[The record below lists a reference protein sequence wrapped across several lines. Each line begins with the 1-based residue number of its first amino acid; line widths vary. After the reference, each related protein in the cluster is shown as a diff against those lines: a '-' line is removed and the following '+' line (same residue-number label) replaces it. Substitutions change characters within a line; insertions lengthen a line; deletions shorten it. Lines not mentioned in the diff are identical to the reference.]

1 MTKIC
6 YKKTEL
12 EIMKFKKIM
21 LIALLLLAVLTIGAA
36 SAADDVDAL
45 AVEDTG
51 DEAIAEA
58 PADEE
63 IVEVS
68 ADNLVADD
76 DSTSEEWDV
85 FMERN
90 GVHFDNLDDTVIR
103 VFWPDDLNASD
114 KYVQIYFNGT
124 KEDEINS
131 LERPNNGNV
140 TITGGDEKQKIITFG
155 DLGIYDSQFTQGKYT
170 VVVKHD
176 SSILLTFDFSVED
189 ERYNWDLRYDRN
201 DEYNYFEPGLFNF
214 TPFTTEVDFDYLN
227 DNDVELFSVV
237 FPYREDK
244 DNLTGNEYIY
254 TTGVGV
260 VIEDRDFTTDRYHYW
275 FSEVDSI
282 LKEDS
287 SPDVPRIVTLNELI
301 EGRGIEPGIYEV
313 KVYHDSVVGRM
324 NLRVTKEYTGED
336 FVGIASYDITE
347 PDDPVCVIVD
357 DTKSGLNGTVTIF
370 VNGAQVYSKE
380 LFADQGEHVNILFSD
395 LTGSFY
401 NGDYA
406 LKVVYEK
413 SNYMNRNFEKSNG
426 KVFSA
431 EGNVSFEVRTDL
443 GNIPTTI
450 TASDVTTVY
459 GANKNLVATLK
470 DVDGKPIS
478 GVDVYIDIMGV
489 KYPITTDKS
498 GRAIQSLVNL
508 PPGKHNVVFSLEGND
523 KYMDSS
529 KTVKVNVNKAT
540 PKLTAK
546 AKTFKKSDKT
556 KKYTITL
563 KTNQNKVM
571 KNAKVT
577 LNVNKKTYTAK
588 TNSKGVATFKL
599 TKLTKKGKYTATV
612 KYGGNSY
619 YNAKTVKPK
628 ITVK

>member
-1 MTKIC
+1 M
-6 YKKTEL
+6 

-45 AVEDTG
+45 AVGDTG
-51 DEAIAEA
+51 DEAIVEA
-58 PADEE
+58 PADED
-63 IVEVS
+63 IVESS

-131 LERPNNGNV
+131 LEMPNSGNV

-275 FSEVDSI
+275 FSDVGSI
-282 LKEDS
+282 LKGDS

-301 EGRGIEPGIYEV
+301 EGRGIEPGMYEV

-324 NLRVTKEYTGED
+324 NLRVTKNYTGDD

-347 PDDPVCVIVD
+347 SDDPVCVIVD

-380 LFADQGEHVNILFSD
+380 LFADQGEHVNILFSN

-413 SNYMNRNFEKSNG
+413 SNDMNRNFEKSNG

-450 TASDVTTVY
+450 TASDVSMVY

-470 DVDGKPIS
+470 DVDGNPIS

-489 KYPITTDKS
+489 KYPITTDKY

-508 PPGKHNVVFSLEGND
+508 PPGKHNVVFSLEGNE

-619 YNAKTVKPK
+619 YYAKTVKPK